1 MAGAAG
7 GGGMEV
13 PGWID
18 GLGRLVERGA
28 GFWRRLGDLE
38 SRIYAHELEG
48 VAVDRPV
55 YVAGLAR
62 AGTTILLEI
71 LAGRP
76 GVATH
81 RYRDFPPVYTPILWN
96 RAFAQVYKGGAAPA
110 ERAHKDRILVTPD
123 SPEALE
129 EVLWMRFFPGAHEA
143 GRSQVLDAATSNP
156 AFERFYADHL
166 RKILLVRGGARYL
179 SKGNYNL
186 TRLAYLRRLFPDAR
200 FLVPVRDPLWHV
212 ASLMKQHALFC
223 AEETRDPRILAHMRR
238 AGHLEFGLDRRAID
252 VGDGVA
258 AEVEALWAA
267 GDEAR
272 GWARYWNS
280 LHRFVAR
287 QRAADPPPRRGDA
300 RRALRGLC
308 ARPRETLRS
317 CWPTRGLPARPRGG
331 ARRLAAGSPRRPT
344 TRPASPPRSGRI
356 AEETAEARG
365 LLGYGD
371 ASRGRR
377 RPPPARSRAARPA
390 APLHA
395 CAGPARDQEEAP
407 LTARRPRRGARVGG
421 AGPWKGRRTRPPWV
435 RPRKVSATRDRPRRH
450 VGEGGGSCRRRG
462 RPPRPAAGR
471 RARRPATSRGCR
483 GRAPWPAGAA
493 AASPAGAAADASGGT
508 NRPPN
513 TLWST
518 RSPPSSTR
526 AGRNAGHPPDDPPP
540 PARAGRSGSRRG
552 GRSRTRPA
560 AAGGRAASSGSARR
574 SA

>member
-287 QRAADPPPRRGDA
+287 QRAADPAGLGEATMVVRYEE
-300 RRALRGLC
+300 LC
-308 ARPRETLRS
+308 ARPRETLEAVLAHA
-317 CWPTRGLPARPRGG
+317 GLPAAPAAELDAQA
-331 ARRLAAGSPRRPT
+331 ARL
-344 TRPASPPRSGRI
+344 SPPAYYAPRFTAEERAI
-356 AEETAEARG
+356 VHEETAEARG
-365 LLGYGD
+365 LLGYG
-371 ASRGRR
+371 
-377 RPPPARSRAARPA
+377 
-390 APLHA
+390 
-395 CAGPARDQEEAP
+395 
-407 LTARRPRRGARVGG
+407 
-421 AGPWKGRRTRPPWV
+421 
-435 RPRKVSATRDRPRRH
+435 
-450 VGEGGGSCRRRG
+450 
-462 RPPRPAAGR
+462 
-471 RARRPATSRGCR
+471 
-483 GRAPWPAGAA
+483 
-493 AASPAGAAADASGGT
+493 
-508 NRPPN
+508 
-513 TLWST
+513 
-518 RSPPSSTR
+518 
-526 AGRNAGHPPDDPPP
+526 
-540 PARAGRSGSRRG
+540 
-552 GRSRTRPA
+552 
-560 AAGGRAASSGSARR
+560 
-574 SA
+574 